1 MRIVSN
7 TSRYCRVSRATRK
20 KYPINKAH
28 SGLSVFF
35 NFIFAIVIIL
45 MSAKMLS
52 LLETSLTNSIEPVS
66 AATYQDT
73 IAEPYHY
80 TEQKS
85 LETGALQLG
94 DLDIEPIIEEID
106 NTNDTNT
113 NSNDTNVEDLA
124 EGLELSRE
132 KDNLVAKIRSWL
144 IPTAHAAELDI
155 SAQLISVSASEIT
168 IAPGKA
174 ITIEAKFKNT
184 GNYTWTKNNYNFV
197 ALATVEPTMRYSDFQ
212 HKFWEEYFR
221 VARIS
226 EKSVAPGAIATVR
239 FAIEAPTKA
248 GEYIEKFQL
257 VARRLDWIE
266 GGEITLY
273 INVGNVAKKMVHK
286 PVSYEKTPIVTTH
299 IVSTQYNDQN
309 NPTPN
314 SNINNSPVAP
324 IKTTNLGPT
333 MRVGLYDT
341 KMPVSVVANGDY
353 YIKDATGKILAT
365 KKSEQ
370 GTSASFDWMNKNYI
384 VSSDNFHTNT
394 KQYIRFELADPA
406 NSFFTITSY
415 DARPSFN
422 PKVNYNDFRYIL
434 ELRYT
439 PATKKLWVINELPM
453 EKYLLG
459 ISETQKYAPIEFL
472 KAMAIS
478 ARTYGMYHQERQ
490 TKHATEYFTVDSK
503 YDQVYRGAAIE
514 DILTDYKT
522 AVEATN
528 GLVVT
533 YDDKIAI
540 TPYFASSDG
549 RTRSFAEVWYNE
561 VPWLQSV
568 TTEYEP
574 DGTLK
579 GHGVGLSAV
588 DAHRRAKAGASYDE
602 ILNHYYTGITIKTI
616 Y

>member
-1 MRIVSN
+1 MKIVSN
-7 TSRYCRVSRATRK
+7 TARYCRAGRATHK
-20 KYPINKAH
+20 KRPHNKAH

-35 NFIFAIVIIL
+35 NILFAVIIIL
-45 MSAKMLS
+45 MSAKLLS
-52 LLETSLTNSIEPVS
+52 LLETSLTNSIDSVS
-66 AATYQDT
+66 AATYRDT
-73 IAEPYHY
+73 ITEPYYY
-80 TEQKS
+80 TEQKN
-85 LETGALQLG
+85 LETGSLQQG
-94 DLDIEPIIEEID
+94 DLDIEPVIEEVTD
-106 NTNDTNT
+106 
-113 NSNDTNVEDLA
+113 
-124 EGLELSRE
+124 EGEE
-132 KDNLVAKIRSWL
+132 NIIAKIRSWL
-144 IPTAHAAELDI
+144 IPTAHAAELDV
-155 SAQLISVSASEIT
+155 SAQLISVSTSEIT
-168 IAPGKA
+168 IDPGKA

-184 GNYTWTKNNYNFV
+184 GNYTWTNYNYNFV
-197 ALATVEPTMRYSDFQ
+197 ALATIDPIMRYSDFQ
-212 HKFWEEYFR
+212 HKFWEEHFR
-221 VARIS
+221 AARIA
-226 EKSVAPGAIATVR
+226 EPTVKPGEIATVR
-239 FAIEAPTKA
+239 FAIQAPKQA

-257 VARRLDWIE
+257 VARRLDWID
-266 GGEITLY
+266 GGAITLY
-273 INVGNVAKKMVHK
+273 INVGNVARKIVHK
-286 PVSYEKTPIVTTH
+286 PVSYAKTPVVETH
-299 IVSTQYNDQN
+299 IASTQYNDQN

-314 SNINNSPVAP
+314 SDINNSPAITVQA
-324 IKTTNLGPT
+324 TSLGPT

-341 KMPVSVVANGDY
+341 KKHISIIANGDY

-365 KKSEQ
+365 KKKGQ
-370 GTSASFDWMNKNYI
+370 GTSAAFDWMNRKYI
-384 VSSDNFHTNT
+384 ISSDNFHTNT
-394 KQYIRFELADPA
+394 KQYIRFELIDPA

-415 DARPSFN
+415 NARPSFN
-422 PKVNYNDFRYIL
+422 PKVNYNDFRYVL

-439 PATKKLWVINELPM
+439 PATKKLWLINELPM

-490 TKHATEYFTVDSK
+490 TKHADEYFTVDSK

-533 YDDKIAI
+533 YNDKVAI

-549 RTRSFAEVWYNE
+549 RTRSFKEVWHNE

-568 TTEYEP
+568 TAEYEIG
-574 DGTLK
+574 GTLN

-602 ILNHYYTGITIKTI
+602 ILKHYYTGVTIKKI

>member
-1 MRIVSN
+1 MKIVSN
-7 TSRYCRVSRATRK
+7 TARYCRASRATHK
-20 KYPINKAH
+20 KHTHNKAH

-35 NFIFAIVIIL
+35 NILFAIVIIL
-45 MSAKMLS
+45 MSAKLLS
-52 LLETSLTNSIEPVS
+52 LLETSLTNSIDSVS
-66 AATYQDT
+66 AATYRDT
-73 IAEPYHY
+73 IIEPYYY
-80 TEQKS
+80 TEQNNI
-85 LETGALQLG
+85 ETGSLQQG
-94 DLDIEPIIEEID
+94 DLDIEPIIEEGVE
-106 NTNDTNT
+106 
-113 NSNDTNVEDLA
+113 SEEEEDLLA
-124 EGLELSRE
+124 RL
-132 KDNLVAKIRSWL
+132 RSWL
-144 IPTAHAAELDI
+144 IPTAHASELTV
-155 SAQLISVSASEIT
+155 SAQLVSVSASEIT
-168 IAPGKA
+168 IDPGKA

-184 GNYTWTKNNYNFV
+184 GNYTWSNSNYNFV
-197 ALATVEPTMRYSDFQ
+197 ALATIDPIMRYSNFQ
-212 HKFWEEYFR
+212 HKFWEQYYR
-221 VARIS
+221 AARLS
-226 EKSVAPGAIATVR
+226 ESIVKPGEIGTVR
-239 FAIEAPTKA
+239 FAIEAPTKT

-257 VARRLDWIE
+257 VARRLDWID

-273 INVGNVAKKMVHK
+273 INVGDVTKKMVHR
-286 PVSYEKTPIVTTH
+286 PVSYAKTPVVETH
-299 IVSTQYNDQN
+299 IASTQYNDQN
-309 NPTPN
+309 NPTP
-314 SNINNSPVAP
+314 SSDINNSPAITAP
-324 IKTTNLGPT
+324 TTNLGPT

-341 KMPVSVVANGDY
+341 KKPITVVANGDY

-365 KKSEQ
+365 KKKGQ
-370 GTSASFDWMNKNYI
+370 GTSAAFDWMNKKYI
-384 VSSDNFHTNT
+384 ISSDNFHTNT
-394 KQYIRFELADPA
+394 KQYIRFELINPT

-422 PKVNYNDFRYIL
+422 PRVNYNDFRYIL

-439 PATKKLWVINELPM
+439 PETKKLWLINELPM

-490 TKHATEYFTVDSK
+490 TKHADEYFIVDSK

-514 DILTDYKT
+514 EILTDYKT
-522 AVEATN
+522 AVEATS

-533 YDDKIAI
+533 YNDKIAI

-568 TTEYEP
+568 TAEYEVG
-574 DGTLK
+574 GTLN

-588 DAHRRAKAGASYDE
+588 DAHRRAKAGASYNE
-602 ILNHYYTGITIKTI
+602 ILNHYYTGITIKKI

>member
-1 MRIVSN
+1 MKIVSN
-7 TSRYCRVSRATRK
+7 TARYCRVNRATRK
-20 KYPINKAH
+20 NVSFNNTH
-28 SGLSVFF
+28 SNLSVFF
-35 NFIFAIVIIL
+35 NIIFAVVIIL
-45 MSAKMLS
+45 MSAKLLS

-66 AATYQDT
+66 AATYSDT
-73 IAEPYHY
+73 ISEPYY
-80 TEQKS
+80 YFEQS
-85 LETGALQLG
+85 NIETGAIKQG
-94 DLDIEPIIEEID
+94 DLDIEPIIEEVNEESAD
-106 NTNDTNT
+106 NI
-113 NSNDTNVEDLA
+113 
-124 EGLELSRE
+124 
-132 KDNLVAKIRSWL
+132 VARIMSWL

-155 SAQLISVSASEIT
+155 SAQLISVSSSEIT
-168 IAPGKA
+168 INPNKA

-184 GNYTWTKNNYNFV
+184 GNYTWTKNEYNFV
-197 ALATVEPTMRYSDFQ
+197 ALATIDPTMRYSDFQ
-212 HKFWEEYFR
+212 HKYWEEYYR

-226 EKSVAPGAIATVR
+226 EEIVKPGEVGTIR
-239 FAIEAPTKA
+239 FAIQAPKQT

-273 INVGNVAKKMVHK
+273 INVGDVAKKIVHQ
-286 PVSYEKTPIVTTH
+286 PVSYAKTPIVETH
-299 IVSTQYNDQN
+299 IASTQYNDQN
-309 NPTPN
+309 IPTPN
-314 SNINNSPVAP
+314 SDITNSPA
-324 IKTTNLGPT
+324 IADEASSLGPI

-341 KMPVSVVANGDY
+341 TKPISIIANGDY
-353 YIKDATGKILAT
+353 YIKDNAGNILAT
-365 KKSEQ
+365 KKANQ
-370 GTSASFDWMNKNYI
+370 GTSAAFDWMNKKYI
-384 VSSDNFHTNT
+384 ISSDDFNTNT
-394 KQYIRFELADPA
+394 PSYIRFELINPES
-406 NSFFTITSY
+406 SFFTITSY
-415 DARPSFN
+415 DARPDFN

-439 PATKKLWVINELPM
+439 PATRKLWLINELPM

-478 ARTYGMYHQERQ
+478 ARTYGMYHEERQ
-490 TKHATEYFTVDSK
+490 TKHADEFFTVDSK

-522 AVEATN
+522 AVEATS

-533 YDDKIAI
+533 YDNKVAI

-568 TTEYEP
+568 SCEYET
-574 DGTLK
+574 DGTLN

-588 DAHRRAKAGASYDE
+588 DAHRRANAGATYEE
-602 ILNHYYTGITIKTI
+602 ILNHYYTGITIKKI